1 MKVRPRLVFLGIVLF
16 QLLILLGLIGFNE
29 ATLAFGKSVVLQTVP
44 VDPRDLF
51 RGDYVVLRYKISTL
65 SDIPGL
71 WKVDERDKVYV
82 HLKQRGD
89 VWEAIEVSKA
99 YREEWDVF
107 ISGEVMDDRTNR
119 IEVQY
124 GIEAYFVPEG
134 KGQDIE
140 RARDIK
146 VRVSVNRLGKAAI
159 EGLIVD
165 GVLFQLR

>member
-1 MKVRPRLVFLGIVLF
+1 MKVRPRLVFLGIVLL
-16 QLLILLGLIGFNE
+16 QLLILLGFIGVNE

-51 RGDYVVLRYKISTL
+51 RGDFVMLRYKISTL

-71 WKVDERDKVYV
+71 WRVKEGDKAYV
-82 HLKQRGD
+82 HVEQRGD

-107 ISGEVMDDRTNR
+107 ISGKVTHARAKR

-124 GIEAYFVPEG
+124 GIESYFVPEG
-134 KGQDIE
+134 KGRDIE

-146 VRVSVNRLGKAAI
+146 VRVSVNRWGKATI

-165 GVLFQLR
+165 GVPFQLR